1 MISENRFLLALVNFM
16 KIALINPPS
25 LYVYG
30 KISAG
35 NYCSFP
41 LGLGYIA
48 SYLRQAGHEVRL
60 FDPEPSGMPLKIMFQ
75 QLDEFCPDVVGIT
88 SVTSNFM
95 LARQIGMDVKQ
106 QLGCRVIMGGP
117 HVNAL
122 PRSTLLGTP
131 SIDAVIMGEGEIPML
146 ALANG
151 FDARGDVD
159 FAKIPGAA
167 FIEGGQYRENPRP
180 ELIADLDA
188 LPYPARDLV
197 DINLYQLNPHF
208 QRGKKSATILS
219 SRGCPSQCTFCANLC
234 LGRKFRAH
242 SPEYFVTEMEFLVKT
257 YGIRHFHIVD
267 DCFTANSLRVSKICD
282 LLLAKRLKV
291 SWFIFGRV
299 NTLRDEG
306 LIRKMKLAG
315 CVYVLLGIET
325 GDQRISDLM
334 KKGTTLEMAE
344 QCCRLLRKHRIRYF
358 NSFIIGNE
366 GDTEETVIATV
377 AFARKL
383 KSAMAGFNMLIPFPG
398 TAIFHKYFKDYDT
411 PATNWDHWCS
421 VGPDLPYEPR
431 QTVLSKNDILRL
443 TAWAYRR
450 YYCDFSQLLRI
461 LVFVRNPSVLIA
473 YIKAAGSLL
482 RQMRIW
488 SLKSRQTRIQ

>member
-1 MISENRFLLALVNFM
+1 M

-30 KISAG
+30 KIRSG

-48 SYLRQAGHEVRL
+48 SYVRQAGHTVRL
-60 FDPEPSGMPLKIMFQ
+60 FDPEPSQIPLENVLD
-75 QLDEFCPDVVGIT
+75 QLAEYSPDIVGIT

-95 LARQIGMDVKQ
+95 LARQIAIDVKKR
-106 QLGCRVIMGGP
+106 LGCRVIMGGP

-122 PRSTLLGTP
+122 PKSTLQSTP
-131 SIDAVIMGEGEIPML
+131 AIDAVIMGEGEIPTL
-146 ALANG
+146 ALANY
-151 FDARGDVD
+151 FDAHGDVD
-159 FAKIPGAA
+159 FRQVPGAA
-167 FIEGGQYRENPRP
+167 FIKDGKYWENPRA
-180 ELIADLDA
+180 ELIIDLDS

-242 SPEYFVTEMEFLVKT
+242 SPERLVGEMAHLVEK

-267 DCFTANSLRVSKICD
+267 DCFTANPGRVSEICD

-291 SWFIFGRV
+291 TWFIFGRV
-299 NTLRDEG
+299 NTLRDES
-306 LIRKMKLAG
+306 LLRKMKQAG
-315 CVYVLLGIET
+315 CVCIVLGIET

-334 KKGTTLEMAE
+334 KKGTTIEMAE
-344 QCCRLLRKHRIRYF
+344 QCCRLLRKNRITYI

-366 GDTEETVIATV
+366 GDTEETVKATV
-377 AFARKL
+377 ALAKKL
-383 KSAMAGFNMLIPFPG
+383 KSALAGINMMIPFPG
-398 TAIFHKYFKDYDT
+398 TAIFQKYFKDFDN
-411 PATNWDHWCS
+411 PDTNWDNWCAI
-421 VGPDLPYEPR
+421 GPDLPYEPR
-431 QTVLSKNDILRL
+431 QTALSKSDVLRL
-443 TAWAYRR
+443 TAWAYRQ
-450 YYCDFSQLLRI
+450 YYLNFFQLLRI
-461 LVFVRNPSVLIA
+461 LAFARNLAVLKS
-473 YIKAAGSLL
+473 YIKAAVSLL
-482 RQMRIW
+482 RQVQVW
-488 SLKSRQTRIQ
+488 TLKSRQEEKDN